1 MGYQRRVHGGDRDRV
16 GDMCLD
22 GDRDRDIERINLPS
36 LLYSFFFKGISCL
49 SLPLVRKRFLHVF
62 ERYLHHLAACHSAST
77 SSLEKGK
84 GKGKG
89 KETRRGEGKGQG
101 KGEGKGKEKGEEKR
115 KETTATTSKVFRHER
130 DGKQEDNDRIDLSSL
145 V

>member
-84 GKGKG
+84 GKGK
-89 KETRRGEGKGQG
+89 
-101 KGEGKGKEKGEEKR
+101 EKGEEKR

-130 DGKQEDNDRIDLSSL
+130 DGK
-145 V
+145 